1 LSEAS
6 KQALKNV
13 VDTPQD
19 IAIVIA
25 DGLSANAVNTHAIPV
40 VNGLLNV
47 LIQHHWRI
55 APIAW

>member
-1 LSEAS
+1 
-6 KQALKNV
+6 V